1 MANISSV
8 ISNIRNIMRQD
19 RGISGDAQRLE
30 QLGWMLFLKI
40 MDDKDQELELIK
52 EDYIS
57 AIPEALQWRV
67 WAVDKE
73 GITGEELIKFIENDL
88 FPTLKTLVKKN
99 PSQRSAL
106 IQEVF
111 DGNNNY
117 IK

>member
-73 GITGEELIKFIENDL
+73 GMNLPPIVGQKTGEN
-88 FPTLKTLVKKN
+88 KTISCV
-99 PSQRSAL
+99 
-106 IQEVF
+106 VF
-111 DGNNNY
+111 M
-117 IK
+117 